1 MVTEGKEAEPVA
13 QNYKGEGSRVQGHP
27 QLLSQLEV
35 SMGYKRACLKN
46 KQAIDLIMNANLPF
60 K

>member
-35 SMGYKRACLKN
+35 SVGYKRACLKN
-46 KQAIDLIMNANLPF
+46 KL
-60 K
+60 